1 MSHIITQ
8 PIDDLFADTI
18 EGQLA
23 IDVYETDCDIIV
35 ESAIAGV
42 APEDLDVFINPEMVT
57 IRGTRKQARRT
68 EDAQTHIK
76 ECFWGAFSRSVV
88 LPCHVQ
94 SDRAVADL
102 KNGVLTVTMPKQT
115 HGENKVRVN
124 RGAL

>member
-1 MSHIITQ
+1 METHINTRAL
-8 PIDDLFADTI
+8 DDLFADTI

-23 IDVYETDCDIIV
+23 IDVYETDRDIVV

-68 EDAQTHIK
+68 DDAQTHIQ

-94 SDRAVADL
+94 SDRASAEL

-115 HGENKVRVN
+115 SGESRIRVT
-124 RGAL
+124 